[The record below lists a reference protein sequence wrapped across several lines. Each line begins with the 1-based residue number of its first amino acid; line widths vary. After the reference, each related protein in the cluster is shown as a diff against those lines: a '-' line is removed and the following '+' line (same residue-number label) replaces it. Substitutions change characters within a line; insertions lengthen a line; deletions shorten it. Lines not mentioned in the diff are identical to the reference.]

1 MQDIW
6 EVGNNIA
13 FGQGLFTLTT
23 MAKQHEWEKVQMV
36 RWACWSHSLPL
47 ILTTSVKYVKLPA
60 MYNCVKCVYICN
72 CDCMF
77 NVLMGV

>member
-23 MAKQHEWEKVQMV
+23 MAKQHEWEKNG
-36 RWACWSHSLPL
+36 S
-47 ILTTSVKYVKLPA
+47 
-60 MYNCVKCVYICN
+60 
-72 CDCMF
+72 DGE
-77 NVLMGV
+77 MGVLVPTLFH